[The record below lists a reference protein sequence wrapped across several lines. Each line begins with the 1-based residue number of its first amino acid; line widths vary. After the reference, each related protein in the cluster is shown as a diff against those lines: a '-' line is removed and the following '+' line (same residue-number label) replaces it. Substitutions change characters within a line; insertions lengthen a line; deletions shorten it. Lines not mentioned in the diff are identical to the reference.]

1 VLPEEA
7 GAAIARDLRALR
19 QESGLD
25 VAESFRLTTLE
36 ARFNVIGERFG
47 RLLRGREEGR
57 SPAPRAAAPP
67 AGPRHDPAAGVVVDR
82 RLDAGAVE
90 ALFAGLARGGATRLD
105 LDSFRGYLAQQLE
118 AIRAKTGSE
127 AVQFRVAEED
137 GKLKLKAKPVGASG

>member
-7 GAAIARDLRALR
+7 RAAIARDLRALR

-57 SPAPRAAAPP
+57 SPVPRAAAAP
-67 AGPRHDPAAGVVVDR
+67 AAPRHDPAAGVVLDR
-82 RLDAGAVE
+82 RLDASAVE
-90 ALFAGLARGGATRLD
+90 ALFAGLASGGATRLD

-137 GKLKLKAKPVGASG
+137 GKLKLKAKPVGPSG